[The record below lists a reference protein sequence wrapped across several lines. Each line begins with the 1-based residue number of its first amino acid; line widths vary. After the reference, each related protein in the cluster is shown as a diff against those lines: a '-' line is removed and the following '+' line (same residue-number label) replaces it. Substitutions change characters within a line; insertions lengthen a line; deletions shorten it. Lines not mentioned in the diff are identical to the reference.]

1 MARKRTRP
9 DTKTEDTPAKDT
21 PTPSS
26 LAARAAEL
34 RRLVGERAKRD
45 EQAVVAQGLETRR
58 EEVRETVQVAA
69 HLAGVRELFSSAEI
83 GVSLGKSALA
93 QLAASAA
100 AVRRAFLDDPRSL
113 AKPRAFDR
121 GEYQRV
127 LSATRDA
134 LVSAWRMHVAP
145 PDGEGL
151 AGVLERYEPFRKAA
165 LGLKE
170 VQQALSTQ
178 ARSLPQKAE
187 DLKRVRTLKERG
199 AAVLRGL
206 SLDAVLIDFLTRA
219 QTDGYGLEELLE
231 NETLVEQL
239 RTTGLLSCLRIVT
252 A

>member
-9 DTKTEDTPAKDT
+9 ETKAEDTPAKDA
-21 PTPSS
+21 PTPKS

-34 RRLVGERAKRD
+34 RRLVRERVKRD
-45 EQAVVAQGLETRR
+45 EQAVMAQGLETRR
-58 EEVRETVQVAA
+58 EEIRETVQVAT
-69 HLAGVRELFSSAEI
+69 HLAGVREIFSSAEI
-83 GVSLGKSALA
+83 SVSLGKSALA
-93 QLAASAA
+93 QLATSAA
-100 AVRRAFLDDPRSL
+100 AVRRAFLDDPGSL

-121 GEYQRV
+121 AEYQRI
-127 LSATRDA
+127 LSGARDA
-134 LVSAWRMHVAP
+134 LVSAWRTHVAP

-165 LGLKE
+165 LRLKD

-178 ARSLPQKAE
+178 ARSLPKKE
-187 DLKRVRTLKERG
+187 DLKKVRSLKERG
-199 AAVLRGL
+199 AALLRDL
-206 SLDAVLIDFLTRA
+206 ALDAVLIDFLTRA
-219 QTDGYGLEELLE
+219 QTSGYGLEELLE